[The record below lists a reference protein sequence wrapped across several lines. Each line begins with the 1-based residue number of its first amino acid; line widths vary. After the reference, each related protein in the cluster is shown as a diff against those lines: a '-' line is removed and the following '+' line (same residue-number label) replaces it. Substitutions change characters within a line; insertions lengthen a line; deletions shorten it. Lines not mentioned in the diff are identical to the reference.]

1 MTLEQ
6 IKQELQSMGIKCK
19 DNDIKDAHGN
29 IRSYGSIANTLHKL
43 RNEKRAR
50 DIILVSN
57 LAIHSL
63 GKLGD
68 PSRKEILGKVN
79 QHSISNIKTY
89 AMLLYNKRTKRP
101 YIECRVY
108 LCNERQAYYSPSADD
123 YDAGYNK
130 ESSAPPHILY
140 RWNDKLTIENK
151 DGTAVHIRV

>member
-6 IKQELQSMGIKCK
+6 IKQELQGMGIKCK
-19 DNDIKDAHGN
+19 DNDIKDAHDN

-63 GKLGD
+63 GRLGD
-68 PSRKEILGKVN
+68 PSRQEVFGEIN
-79 QHSISNIKTY
+79 QHSVSTIKAY
-89 AMLLYNKRTKRP
+89 AMLLYNERTKRP
-101 YIECRVY
+101 YVECRVY
-108 LCNERQAYYSPSADD
+108 LCNKKQAYYSPSASD
-123 YDAGYNK
+123 YDTT
-130 ESSAPPHILY
+130 STPPHILY

>member
-6 IKQELQSMGIKCK
+6 IKKDLEDMGVQSK
-19 DNDIKDAHGN
+19 DIKDAHDN

-43 RNEKRAR
+43 RKEKRVR

-63 GKLGD
+63 GRLGD
-68 PSRKEILGKVN
+68 PNRKEILGEIN
-79 QHSISNIKTY
+79 QHSVSTIKAY
-89 AMLLYNKRTKRP
+89 AMLLYNERTKRP
-101 YIECRVY
+101 YVECRVY
-108 LCNERQAYYSPSADD
+108 LCNKKQAHYSPSADD
-123 YDAGYNK
+123 YDKVA
-130 ESSAPPHILY
+130 STPPHILY

>member
-6 IKQELQSMGIKCK
+6 IKKDLEDMGVQSK
-19 DNDIKDAHGN
+19 DIKDAHDN

-43 RNEKRAR
+43 RNEKRVR

-63 GKLGD
+63 GRLGD
-68 PSRKEILGKVN
+68 PSRKEILGEIN
-79 QHSISNIKTY
+79 QHSVSTIKAY
-89 AMLLYNKRTKRP
+89 AMLLYNERTKRP
-101 YIECRVY
+101 YVECRVY
-108 LCNERQAYYSPSADD
+108 LCNKKQAHYSPSADD
-123 YDAGYNK
+123 YDKVA
-130 ESSAPPHILY
+130 SMPPHILY

>member
-6 IKQELQSMGIKCK
+6 IKKDLEDMGVQPK
-19 DNDIKDAHGN
+19 DIKDAHDN

-63 GKLGD
+63 GRLGD

-79 QHSISNIKTY
+79 QHSISNIKAY
-89 AMLLYNKRTKRP
+89 AMLLYNERTKRP
-101 YIECRVY
+101 YVECRVY
-108 LCNERQAYYSPSADD
+108 LCNKKQAHYSPSADD
-123 YDAGYNK
+123 YDKVA
-130 ESSAPPHILY
+130 STPPHILY